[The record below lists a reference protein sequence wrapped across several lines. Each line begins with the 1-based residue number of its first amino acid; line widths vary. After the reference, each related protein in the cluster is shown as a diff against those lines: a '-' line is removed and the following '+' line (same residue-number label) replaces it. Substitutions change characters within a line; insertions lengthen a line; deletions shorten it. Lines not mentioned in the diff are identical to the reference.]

1 MDDSNVDLAVA
12 FTIGGKVSIRRRSRD
27 DTYPEESINLSCNG
41 IAKEFKE
48 EAFMMGQQANSS
60 TEKKQLLT
68 RGFTSINSTEEELK
82 RWEQSA
88 INEIINAVAAYL
100 DKQRQQQK

>member
-1 MDDSNVDLAVA
+1 MTD
-12 FTIGGKVSIRRRSRD
+12 
-27 DTYPEESINLSCNG
+27 
-41 IAKEFKE
+41 
-48 EAFMMGQQANSS
+48 QQANSS

-68 RGFTSINSTEEELK
+68 RGFTSINSTEEEEELK

>member
-1 MDDSNVDLAVA
+1 MELQRSSRKEAVM
-12 FTIGGKVSIRRRSRD
+12 T
-27 DTYPEESINLSCNG
+27 
-41 IAKEFKE
+41 
-48 EAFMMGQQANSS
+48 GQQANSS

-68 RGFTSINSTEEELK
+68 RGFTSINSTEEEEEEGEELK

>member
-1 MDDSNVDLAVA
+1 MELQ
-12 FTIGGKVSIRRRSRD
+12 RSSR
-27 DTYPEESINLSCNG
+27 
-41 IAKEFKE
+41 K

>member
-1 MDDSNVDLAVA
+1 MELQRSSRKEAVM
-12 FTIGGKVSIRRRSRD
+12 T
-27 DTYPEESINLSCNG
+27 N
-41 IAKEFKE
+41 
-48 EAFMMGQQANSS
+48 QQANSS

-68 RGFTSINSTEEELK
+68 RGFTSINSTEEEEELK

>member
-1 MDDSNVDLAVA
+1 MTD
-12 FTIGGKVSIRRRSRD
+12 
-27 DTYPEESINLSCNG
+27 
-41 IAKEFKE
+41 
-48 EAFMMGQQANSS
+48 QQANSS

-68 RGFTSINSTEEELK
+68 RGFTSINSTEEEEEELK

>member
-1 MDDSNVDLAVA
+1 MELQRSSRKEAVM
-12 FTIGGKVSIRRRSRD
+12 TD
-27 DTYPEESINLSCNG
+27 
-41 IAKEFKE
+41 
-48 EAFMMGQQANSS
+48 QQANSS

-68 RGFTSINSTEEELK
+68 RGFTSINSTEEEEELK

>member
-1 MDDSNVDLAVA
+1 MTD
-12 FTIGGKVSIRRRSRD
+12 
-27 DTYPEESINLSCNG
+27 
-41 IAKEFKE
+41 
-48 EAFMMGQQANSS
+48 QQANSS

-68 RGFTSINSTEEELK
+68 RGFTSINSTEEEEEEELK

>member
-1 MDDSNVDLAVA
+1 MTD
-12 FTIGGKVSIRRRSRD
+12 
-27 DTYPEESINLSCNG
+27 
-41 IAKEFKE
+41 
-48 EAFMMGQQANSS
+48 QQANSS

-68 RGFTSINSTEEELK
+68 RGFTLINSTEEEEELK